1 MVAGSS
7 NWTPHSTMHMAPLDS
22 TMNGSPS
29 NKLVLWVDA
38 VGGFLVCPGD
48 KIVLGQA
55 LPQAGCDVAIQADIS
70 RRHATIYREGEGYLL
85 TPASSTQVNGRVID
99 GVCSLTHGS
108 VIQLGPLVRLRF
120 DRPHPLSATARLTM
134 LSHHRTQPAVDGVI
148 LMSDAIVLGPKLNS
162 HIVARDWATEVVMYR
177 SDADLIVR
185 GGETFEID
193 GQEMHGQAS
202 IEPGNRI
209 AGTDFSLTLESV

>member
-1 MVAGSS
+1 MVSGSS
-7 NWTPHSTMHMAPLDS
+7 NWTPHSTIHMVPLDS

-29 NKLVLWVDA
+29 NNMVLWVDA
-38 VGGFLVCPGD
+38 VGGFLVCSGD
-48 KIVLGQA
+48 RVVLGQA

-70 RRHATIYREGEGYLL
+70 RRHAMIYREGEGYLL
-85 TPASSTQVNGRVID
+85 TAAAPTQVNGRVID

-108 VIQLGPLVRLRF
+108 IIQLGPQVRFRF
-120 DRPHPLSATARLTM
+120 NKPHPLSATAQLTM
-134 LSHHRTQPAVDGVI
+134 ISHHRTQPAVDGVI
-148 LMSDAIVLGPKLNS
+148 LMSDAVVMGPKPNS

-177 SDADLIVR
+177 SGAELIFR

-193 GQEMHGQAS
+193 GHETHGQAS

-209 AGTDFSLTLESV
+209 AGPDFSLTLESV